1 MMNEFEFEFND
12 DVIPSSAPPRRSPGG
27 TSTSSWASTFSSP
40 SPRRTGYGSRR
51 NRPRKDIK
59 ELDVI
64 FSPEDSEEVDPPLG
78 SPSLH
83 ENEASSAARASPS
96 SSVSSKPVM
105 PKGRTAKRR
114 NRKLVRTGAMAIK
127 EAEDKLVESGENDP
141 SDDGFRAGEES
152 HIVKEGAE
160 KDGFAD
166 QTALDRPLIPRKK
179 KNRKR
184 RLLDLQLSR
193 SGDGDSKEMDREV
206 GIDGAEAPLEAPS
219 HSLEDVRNKQSE
231 SDSKNSSD
239 KENEISLSSRK
250 FVSRGRRHKRPKA
263 SRSTPTSLSS
273 WDICAEGSVSFHSP
287 RPNVA
292 VNSGCTDLST
302 PTSSHLNEESL
313 SSSNFSRASNAQK
326 PHSTRSH
333 TPTSNSNDKSAS
345 MIGSNSTILG
355 IGSRPN
361 SEMKVIRETKSIEI
375 NTPLSDSKS
384 VRFSLSSNTSHFYET
399 NGKKHYGTPPGSPAV
414 NATPSFASGADS
426 FRSDG
431 DAPKLSESNDSNTT
445 GKAALTMTYGKST
458 LGVVGRARVEKKKSI
473 GDNVKN
479 DKGLLRGKTLLPSP
493 RQQESSSAKPLATTP
508 QAASYESKLSP
519 IDENLPKKLPPSC
532 LKPKSIRFYPA
543 GTDTNGLSTPD
554 SSPSSKSTYSASSH
568 GSSICR
574 FTGMRKKKHRSR
586 RFNLGN
592 TAKYTDFASEDSSG
606 RFETYSPDVT
616 PNVSL
621 GRPGFCI
628 DASAVQDAGNV
639 RMLIDDLSYLCS
651 AILQCKSKSEPGMHH
666 NEVICT
672 HNSVTAGAACDLAE
686 IVSQAETRIALL
698 TLGAAG
704 SKKSNGAATVGA
716 LGAVLEALACVPPVT
731 DVSEICRD
739 VVGVEN
745 VDNENHVPLQI
756 ANKVESEVSAFP
768 LKSGSTASASGGRTK
783 NARRKQNQGPN
794 RECDNVQSID
804 TEPLKERA
812 KYDVIS
818 SNALSLVGHFIG
830 VDCVGSERSSIRN
843 SGQIDKSVT
852 TAARKTILQHKT
864 ALQGLARLSADDPLV
879 LAYLR
884 QAILSRV
891 SPVSNPEDVV
901 PKFTSPCPHLSED
914 EESSFSVGPFSSQTS
929 ELSIPSTLES
939 SQEENPTTS
948 DPTKSGR
955 RKSRK
960 KKQSRLVKRQ
970 SIDITRHLL
979 APISESDKFHPSDS
993 FSLNENLSTNQ
1004 SASGDFTPLRPRN
1017 LSRNHGSDFS
1027 GRSNTLDF
1035 LSEDG
1040 ISFSCPKKPF
1050 FVKESGKIE
1059 KVDITSDQKL
1069 QEKITTAVSRAKL
1082 ISNVTRA
1089 GSPENVC
1096 PFCCSA
1102 LTTMINLSDSYDRR
1116 NNGIK
1121 QENALLGYISPAK
1134 LALGALDCVIS
1145 GRDKSKLSSGDDG
1158 GNLVHEDGVVQDGDD
1173 DEQHEDDFLGMNVGN
1188 TWDDMMMKNPIL
1200 FRNEMIRESGS
1211 LPLFS
1216 RSMTSTLSAILL
1228 LCNSDSIFDEKMP
1241 QKKCESCFSYLQ
1253 ERVSS
1258 LSEIIENLCCLS
1270 PEVSKALSQKET
1282 LLVPSLLRVVEE
1294 LSGLDDDASYPVADE
1309 TLLAVLNTL
1318 TSLTHENPLAC
1329 AQLISPHFLDF
1340 VSTKQCII
1348 KHKNGLIRKTG
1359 LDIILTRLIRNS
1371 RSNTE
1376 IISGA
1381 EKFNEKSRYDSDIL
1395 CLNILT
1401 NVVEMVPHPTKATIV
1416 GMTVTNEASDSSD
1429 LNMSAVAWL
1438 SRWIVSKTSGFRKS
1452 VMKGTFGSA
1461 AVAKSSSAS
1470 DIAESNDDYSELKA
1484 GEEGNLVTAGNGFV
1498 LLSYLMLNDN
1508 SFSSQTIQDIV
1519 IGELPIDEDG
1529 TSGGIQFMIKTMKAF
1544 CNFYHYSVGDLS
1556 VAVIS
1561 PIIKL
1566 IAGLEKL
1573 DFTRN
1578 CF

>member
-1 MMNEFEFEFND
+1 MNEFEFEFND

-27 TSTSSWASTFSSP
+27 ASTSTWASTFSSP
-40 SPRRTGYGSRR
+40 PPRRVGYGSRR

-64 FSPEDSEEVDPPLG
+64 FSPEDSEEVNPPLD

-83 ENEASSAARASPS
+83 ENEASSAARASPL
-96 SSVSSKPVM
+96 SSVSSTPVM

-114 NRKLVRTGAMAIK
+114 NRKIVRTGAMVIK
-127 EAEDKLVESGENDP
+127 EEEDRLVETGENDP
-141 SDDGFRAGEES
+141 SDDGFREGEES

-160 KDGFAD
+160 KDGFAA
-166 QTALDRPLIPRKK
+166 QNARDRPLVPRKEK
-179 KNRKR
+179 KRTR
-184 RLLDLQLSR
+184 RLLELQLSR
-193 SGDGDSKEMDREV
+193 SGDGVFKEGDGEGGR
-206 GIDGAEAPLEAPS
+206 DGAEAPLEPPS
-219 HSLEDVRNKQSE
+219 HSLEDVRKKQSE
-231 SDSKNSSD
+231 SDSKHSSD
-239 KENEISLSSRK
+239 KEIEISLSSRK
-250 FVSRGRRHKRPKA
+250 FMPRGRRHKRPKA

-273 WDICAEGSVSFHSP
+273 WDVCEEGCDSFHLP
-287 RPNVA
+287 RHNVA

-302 PTSSHLNEESL
+302 PTSSRLNEESL
-313 SSSNFSRASNAQK
+313 SSKFTRASNAQK
-326 PHSTRSH
+326 PHFPRSH
-333 TPTSNSNDKSAS
+333 TPTSDSNDESAS

-355 IGSRPN
+355 SGSSPN
-361 SEMKVIRETKSIEI
+361 SEMKVNRETKSIEI

-384 VRFSLSSNTSHFYET
+384 VRFSLSSNTSYFYEA
-399 NGKKHYGTPPGSPAV
+399 NGKRHYGTPPGSPDV
-414 NATPSFASGADS
+414 NATPSFASGGES

-431 DAPKLSESNDSNTT
+431 DAPKLSESNHSNTT
-445 GKAALTMTYGKST
+445 CKAALSKTYGKST
-458 LGVVGRARVEKKKSI
+458 LGVVGRASVEKRKFN
-473 GDNVKN
+473 GDNIKN
-479 DKGLLRGKTLLPSP
+479 DKGLLSGKTLLPSP
-493 RQQESSSAKPLATTP
+493 RQQELSSAKPIATTP

-532 LKPKSIRFYPA
+532 LKPRSIRFYPA
-543 GTDTNGLSTPD
+543 ATDTNGLSTPD

-606 RFETYSPDVT
+606 RFETYSPDET

-666 NEVICT
+666 SEVICT

-698 TLGAAG
+698 TLGAAR
-704 SKKSNGAATVGA
+704 SKNSDGAAKVGA

-731 DVSEICRD
+731 DVSDVCRD

-745 VDNENHVPLQI
+745 VDNENQVPLQI
-756 ANKVESEVSAFP
+756 ANKVESEVSAFT

-794 RECDNVQSID
+794 RECHNVESID
-804 TEPLKERA
+804 IEPLKERA

-818 SNALSLVGHFIG
+818 SIALSLVGHFIG
-830 VDCVGSERSSIRN
+830 VDCVGSERSSIKN

-852 TAARKTILQHKT
+852 TAARKTILQHKP

-884 QAILSRV
+884 KAILTRESTM
-891 SPVSNPEDVV
+891 SNPEDVV
-901 PKFTSPCPHLSED
+901 PKLTSPDPHLSED
-914 EESSFSVGPFSSQTS
+914 EESSLSVGPFSSRTS

-939 SQEENPTTS
+939 SQEENPTTC

-970 SIDITRHLL
+970 SNDITRHLL
-979 APISESDKFHPSDS
+979 DTISESHKFYPSDS

-1017 LSRNHGSDFS
+1017 LSCNHESNFS

-1040 ISFSCPKKPF
+1040 ISFSCPKKTSF
-1050 FVKESGKIE
+1050 LKESGKIE
-1059 KVDITSDQKL
+1059 NVDIKSDHKL

-1082 ISNVTRA
+1082 ISNVTRS
-1089 GSPENVC
+1089 GSSENVC
-1096 PFCCSA
+1096 LFCCSA
-1102 LTTMINLSDSYDRR
+1102 MTMMIKLSDSYDHR

-1121 QENALLGYISPAK
+1121 QENALLDYISPAK
-1134 LALGALDCVIS
+1134 LALDALDCVIS

-1158 GNLVHEDGVVQDGDD
+1158 GNLVHEDGVVQDDD
-1173 DEQHEDDFLGMNVGN
+1173 DEQHEDDFLGMNVEN
-1188 TWDDMMMKNPIL
+1188 TRDGMMMKNPIL

-1258 LSEIIENLCCLS
+1258 LSEIIDNLCCLS

-1294 LSGLDDDASYPVADE
+1294 LSGLDDDTSSPIAGE

-1340 VSTKQCII
+1340 ASTKQCII
-1348 KHKNGLIRKTG
+1348 KQKNGSIRKTG

-1371 RSNTE
+1371 QFNTE

-1381 EKFNEKSRYDSDIL
+1381 ARFNEKSRYDSNIL

-1416 GMTVTNEASDSSD
+1416 GMTVTKEASKSSD

-1452 VMKGTFGSA
+1452 VMKGSFGSA

-1470 DIAESNDDYSELKA
+1470 DIEENYDEYSELKA

-1578 CF
+1578 CP